1 MLSNTFVLL
10 LLPIEWKRSIVTQE
24 AENQN
29 DRKDKIQTF
38 SMQIVQD
45 FIEESWR
52 KLKQQPNYR

>member
-1 MLSNTFVLL
+1 MKKIN
-10 LLPIEWKRSIVTQE
+10 VTQE

-45 FIEESWR
+45 FTEESWR